1 MTECTTEFLFPFH
14 PKRKL
19 VADFEGGEITS
30 DAGLLPLREFDERI
44 GFTSSIAEVF
54 RDTRQAGKVDHSRLE
69 IFRHRVFGLVAG
81 YEDARDADSTRHDPL
96 FQAVA
101 GDRGAGDLLASQS
114 TITRWENDV
123 TEEEIEAIY
132 GKIREQYLN
141 ARRRAPKR
149 LFLDAD
155 ASGGVCHGHQQ
166 LTFFNTYYD
175 ERIYKPLYIFDSEWG
190 YPLAGA
196 LRPGNE
202 GDAARCLIY
211 LDEVLT
217 ALRRKWKRTHY
228 IFRGDSGFAAP
239 EIYEYCET
247 VGIDYLLGWNAPQP
261 PRERMKKRLRELSRR
276 YKKTGKPQRR
286 FLTIRYRADG
296 WDRPRKVCVKLEVT
310 KNGTNVRFIITSLR
324 GSAKDLFAEYEQRG
338 NAENNIK
345 EMNCGLFAH
354 RFSCH
359 HFLANALRLVVATA
373 AYALMV
379 LFSRKILR
387 GTELESA
394 QITTIRVRLFK
405 LGARIRVTVR
415 RVWVHF
421 SSGWPYRELLRTI
434 YRKVLALPPPVTA

>member
-1 MTECTTEFLFPFH
+1 MTECSTDLLFPFH

-30 DAGLLPLREFDERI
+30 DAGLLPVREFDERI
-44 GFTSSIAEVF
+44 GFTSSVAEAF
-54 RDTRQAGKVDHSRLE
+54 RDKRQAGKVDHSRRE
-69 IFRHRVFGLVAG
+69 IFRHRVYGLVAG

-123 TEEEIEAIY
+123 TEEEVEAIY
-132 GKIREQYLN
+132 RKIRQHYFIT
-141 ARRRAPKR
+141 RPRPPKR

-155 ASGGVCHGHQQ
+155 ASGGICHGHQQ

-175 ERIYKPLYIFDSEWG
+175 ERIYKPFYLFDGDWG

-202 GDAARCLIY
+202 GDASRCLIY
-211 LDEVLT
+211 LDEVLDD
-217 ALRRKWKRTHY
+217 LRKRWKRTHY
-228 IFRGDSGFAAP
+228 IFRADSSFAAP
-239 EIYEYCET
+239 EIYEYCEI
-247 VGIDYLLGWNAPQP
+247 VKIDYLLGWNAPEP
-261 PRERMKKRLRELSRR
+261 FREQMQEPLRELAQR

-286 FLTIRYRADG
+286 LFTTRYRAQE
-296 WDRPRKVCVKLEVT
+296 WNRSRKVCVKLEVT
-310 KNGTNVRFIITSLR
+310 ENGTNVRFLITSLPGR
-324 GSAKDLFAEYEQRG
+324 AKALFAEYEQRG
-338 NAENNIK
+338 NAENHIK
-345 EMNCGLFAH
+345 EMKRGLFAH

-359 HFLANALRLVVATA
+359 RFDANALRLAVATA

-379 LFSRKILR
+379 LFSQKILQ

-394 QITTIRVRLFK
+394 QVETLRVRLFK
-405 LGARIRVTVR
+405 LGARIRVTTR
-415 RVWVHF
+415 RVWVHL
-421 SSGWPYRELLRTI
+421 SSSWPYRELLCTI
-434 YRKVLALPPPVTA
+434 YWKVLAIPPPATA

>member
-1 MTECTTEFLFPFH
+1 MTECSTEFLFPFH

-30 DAGLLPLREFDERI
+30 DAGLLPIREFDQRI
-44 GFTSSIAEVF
+44 GFTSSLAEAF
-54 RDTRQAGKVDHSRLE
+54 RDGRQAGKVDHSRRE
-69 IFRHRVFGLVAG
+69 IFRHRIYGLIAG

-96 FQAVA
+96 FQALA

-114 TITRWENDV
+114 TVTRWENDV

-132 GKIREQYLN
+132 RKIREQYLK

-149 LFLDAD
+149 LYLDAD

-175 ERIYKPLYIFDSEWG
+175 ERIYKPLYIFDSDWG

-202 GDAARCLIY
+202 GDASRCLIY

-217 ALRRKWKRTHY
+217 DLRRKWKNTRF

-239 EIYEYCET
+239 EIYEYCEI
-247 VGIDYLLGWNAPQP
+247 VKIDYLLGWNGPHP
-261 PRERMKKRLRELSRR
+261 PRERMKKPLADLVRR
-276 YKKTGKPQRR
+276 YEKTGKPQRR

-296 WDRPRKVCVKLEVT
+296 WDRSRKVCVKLEAT
-310 KNGTNVRFIITSLR
+310 ENGTNLRFIITSLR
-324 GSAKDLFAEYEQRG
+324 GSAKDLFAQYEQRG
-338 NAENNIK
+338 DAENNIK
-345 EMNCGLFAH
+345 EMKCGLFAH

-359 HFLANALRLVVATA
+359 RFDANALRLAVATA
-373 AYALMV
+373 AYAFMV
-379 LFSRKILR
+379 LFSQKILR

-394 QITTIRVRLFK
+394 QVQTLRVRLFK
-405 LGARIRVTVR
+405 LGARIRLTVR
-415 RVWVHF
+415 RVCVHL
-421 SSGWPYRELLRTI
+421 SSSWPSRQLFRTI
-434 YRKVLALPPPVTA
+434 YRKILALPPPVTA